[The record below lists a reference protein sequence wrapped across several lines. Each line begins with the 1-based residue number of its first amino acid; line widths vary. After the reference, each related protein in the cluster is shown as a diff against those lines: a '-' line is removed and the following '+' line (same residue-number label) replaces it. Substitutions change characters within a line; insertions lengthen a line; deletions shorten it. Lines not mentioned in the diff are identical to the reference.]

1 MPKKDY
7 HNWSK
12 DKLVH
17 ELKQFEKLEKS
28 FGLVWKEKFK
38 PEEVVEK
45 CKDFLPVLKKE
56 SAKKQIITDKK
67 SINHIFIEAD
77 NYHALSVLNYTH
89 KKKVDVIFIDPPYNT
104 GNKSW
109 KYNND
114 YVERDDKFPH
124 SKWLSWMSKRLKFAK
139 NLLKD
144 DGFFIVT
151 IDNNE
156 LFLFCLF

>member
-17 ELKQFEKLEKS
+17 ELKELGKLEKS
-28 FGLVWKEKFK
+28 FGLVWKEKFE
-38 PEEVVEK
+38 PEQVIEK

-56 SAKKQIITDKK
+56 KTRKQIITG
-67 SINHIFIEAD
+67 SENINHIFIEAD

-89 KKKVDVIFIDPPYNT
+89 KRKVDVIFIDPPYNT

-109 KYNND
+109 MYNNR
-114 YVERDDKFPH
+114 YVEKEDRFRH
-124 SKWLSWMSKRLKFAK
+124 SKWLSFISKPLPLSRNLFKK
-139 NLLKD
+139 N
-144 DGFFIVT
+144 
-151 IDNNE
+151 
-156 LFLFCLF
+156 